1 MTRDSA
7 MRQPGTG
14 TPTTEKLGMGKTAA
28 AVGTTTRKTA
38 GGSLALLLLLMG
50 CSGAPEPN
58 DGRRNDR
65 GATLP
70 AAVPGSSSG
79 SSESAR
85 EPTTEPN
92 RDAPPPAA
100 TEIAPTPAP
109 TRPPSAGDPESP
121 ETAKARAEDAG
132 DPSDPLVRRAA
143 DDDTLIIIDQRA
155 APRTA
160 SLAEA
165 ARKAREE
172 RGKAPRP
179 KIVITDDNLADYA
192 TGDLTVAAPG
202 ATSVSEGES
211 AEEPVGEDVD
221 EDLGRNE
228 EHWRQGARELRLKL
242 RRAWDEARLL
252 AEQVAGL
259 RVRFYAED
267 DPHVRDAEIKPAWDR
282 ALERQRQAEEEVRA
296 YRRELDRFLEEG
308 RRAGALPGWL
318 REGIEHEPELPDE
331 EREGT
336 ENEEALDGFGRLKP
350 VEPERMKDSGRPPG

>member
-1 MTRDSA
+1 MTRHCA
-7 MRQPGTG
+7 TG
-14 TPTTEKLGMGKTAA
+14 KLATGKTRMAA
-28 AVGTTTRKTA
+28 GTFAR
-38 GGSLALLLLLMG
+38 GSIALILLLIG

-58 DGRRNDR
+58 DGRRGDR

-79 SSESAR
+79 SSEGSPETGA
-85 EPTTEPN
+85 EPT
-92 RDAPPPAA
+92 RDDPAQA
-100 TEIAPTPAP
+100 TPEIAPTTAP
-109 TRPPSAGDPESP
+109 TRPPSAGAP
-121 ETAKARAEDAG
+121 ETAGATQEAADDTSDDG
-132 DPSDPLVRRAA
+132 SDPLVRRAK

-155 APRTA
+155 APRAT

-165 ARKAREE
+165 ARKAREK
-172 RGKAPRP
+172 RGKDPRP
-179 KIVITDDNLADYA
+179 KIVITDDNLAEYA
-192 TGDLTVAAPG
+192 TGELTVAAPEPSSSAG
-202 ATSVSEGES
+202 EGS
-211 AEEPVGEDVD
+211 AREPAD
-221 EDLGRNE
+221 EDLGHNE

-252 AEQVAGL
+252 EEQVAGL

-318 REGIEHEPELPDE
+318 REGIEYEPELE
-331 EREGT
+331 EEEGT
-336 ENEEALDGFGRLKP
+336 EEEEALDGFGRLKS
-350 VEPERMKDSGRPPG
+350 VEPERMEDPSRPPA